1 MDRVRGGEELELELE
16 LELKLKLKLEL
27 ELVGED
33 EDRPVGRWNFSSCVK
48 AVNAKFQ
55 C

>member
-1 MDRVRGGEELELELE
+1 MHVFAGIVLVVFRDSVSEE
-16 LELKLKLKLEL
+16 LEL

-33 EDRPVGRWNFSSCVK
+33 EERSVGRWNFSSYVK
-48 AVNAKFQ
+48 AANAKFQ